1 MDLGWQVFSYCLF
14 HKLDLKEHLQ
24 TLIKGHFWL
33 GCHFMVKTLT
43 GVVWY
48 CSSPHTSWALWCYNA
63 HGICS
68 RTFGNG
74 NHSKETSG
82 KYHRMLASDMSS
94 EPVKDREMYIYFCSS
109 STYLNERI
117 LQMLQVLTKLCV
129 VKGTWSKT
137 STSSSSPINEVESV
151 FQSIRNFLLL
161 QKWMKAFKWR
171 DMKAGKVTAG
181 GKNYVYNLWS
191 YFPGFKTHNRP
202 ELTSSVLDAAW
213 RQRSTEAADLSPS
226 GL

>member
-1 MDLGWQVFSYCLF
+1 MSIGFIIADVWSSRLSQNVL
-14 HKLDLKEHLQ
+14 
-24 TLIKGHFWL
+24 TLCSHFK
-33 GCHFMVKTLT
+33 VKTLT

-82 KYHRMLASDMSS
+82 KYHRRLVSDMSS
-94 EPVKDREMYIYFCSS
+94 GPEIDRKRKAHTFLCQGQVYSS
-109 STYLNERI
+109 VRTSW
-117 LQMLQVLTKLCV
+117 MLQLLTKLCV

-137 STSSSSPINEVESV
+137 STSSSSPIREVESV

-161 QKWMKAFKWR
+161 RK
-171 DMKAGKVTAG
+171 
-181 GKNYVYNLWS
+181 
-191 YFPGFKTHNRP
+191 
-202 ELTSSVLDAAW
+202 
-213 RQRSTEAADLSPS
+213 
-226 GL
+226 